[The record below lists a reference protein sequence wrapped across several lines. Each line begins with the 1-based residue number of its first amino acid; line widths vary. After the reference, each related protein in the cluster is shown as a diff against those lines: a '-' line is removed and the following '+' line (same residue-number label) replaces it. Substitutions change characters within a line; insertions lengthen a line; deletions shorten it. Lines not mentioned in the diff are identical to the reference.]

1 MNMTSLS
8 TEQTSFL
15 QLMAAHEANDERAIG
30 RISGYLRS
38 LDRPISVI
46 VEEDVT
52 WLESVNDDT
61 WEFPLVTQTF
71 KVLQGNKV
79 VYEGERQ
86 FGSEF
91 EDPTHTGLGGRWVTI
106 RVDNFEHSAAVKA
119 LESCGLEIDWP
130 SAPPA
135 RRMGDPPI
143 EGDEE

>member
-1 MNMTSLS
+1 MTTQS
-8 TEQTSFL
+8 TEQNSFL
-15 QLMAAHEANDERAIG
+15 QLVAAHEANDERAIDQ
-30 RISGYLRS
+30 ISGYLRS

-52 WLESVNDDT
+52 WLEAVDDEN

-71 KVLQGNKV
+71 KVLHQDQV

-106 RVDNFEHSAAVKA
+106 RADNCEHVAAERA
-119 LESCGLEIDWP
+119 LESCGLEIEWP

-135 RRMGDPPI
+135 RRIGDPSI
-143 EGDEE
+143 EVNED